1 MSVVIRPSQPVDA
14 PRIADLVSGILK
26 REFPADQKAY
36 PAEDLQR
43 IAEHYQGPGS
53 TFLVAEDGRKIVGT
67 CGVKQESPKTAILRR
82 LFVDPSCRGKG
93 VGSLLLK
100 EALEFCRAQG
110 FREVVIRTSSNMGQA
125 IRLCSALGFKEQ
137 GRWTLGGVTLL
148 RLHLKLV

>member
-1 MSVVIRPSQPVDA
+1 MSVVIRPSQPEDA
-14 PRIADLVSGILK
+14 PRIVDLVSGILK
-26 REFPADQKAY
+26 REFPVDQTAY
-36 PAEDLQR
+36 PAEDLRR

-67 CGVKQESPKTAILRR
+67 CGVKQEDAKTAILRR

-100 EALEFCRAQG
+100 EALEFCRAKGLQ
-110 FREVVIRTSSNMGQA
+110 EVVIRTSANMEQA

-148 RLHLKLV
+148 RFHLKLI